1 MIDPITAFATA
12 QAAIKGV
19 QAAIKMGKDI
29 QAISGDIMKF
39 FDAKDVVVKEA
50 TKAQKG
56 KARSDTSVALE
67 AVMNAKA
74 LVDAEKDLKEL
85 LVYSGNGD
93 VWNALLVERNA
104 IAARRKAAALE
115 AKRAKARARARMI
128 KAAEIFLVILFVLLV
143 SAMIVAGVV
152 LYLK

>member
-19 QAAIKMGKDI
+19 QAAVKMGKDI
-29 QAISGDIMKF
+29 QAISKDIMQF

-74 LVDAEKDLKEL
+74 LVDAEKQLKEL
-85 LVYSGNGD
+85 LIYSGNGD
-93 VWNALLVERNA
+93 MWDALLLERNA
-104 IAARRKAAALE
+104 IAAKRKKEALE
-115 AKRAKARARARMI
+115 AKKARARARARMI
-128 KAAEIFLVILFVLLV
+128 KAAEIFLLILFIFLV
-143 SAMIVAGVV
+143 ASLIVAGVV
-152 LYLK
+152 FYFK

>member
-1 MIDPITAFATA
+1 MIDPVTAFATA

-50 TKAQKG
+50 TKAQQG
-56 KARSDTSVALE
+56 KSRSDTSVALE

-128 KAAEIFLVILFVLLV
+128 KAAEIFLVILFVLLA